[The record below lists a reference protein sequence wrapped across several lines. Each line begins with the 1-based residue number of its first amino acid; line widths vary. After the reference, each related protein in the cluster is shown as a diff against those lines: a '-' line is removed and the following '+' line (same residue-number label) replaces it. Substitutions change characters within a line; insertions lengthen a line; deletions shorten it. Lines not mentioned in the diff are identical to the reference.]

1 MNLIVDFK
9 GENLWEWKPIGWRRL
24 SFPSCESM
32 VFITQLEASISK
44 INGLEK
50 SAWMKSGAIMKDNFK
65 DRKALSTLTP

>member
-1 MNLIVDFK
+1 
-9 GENLWEWKPIGWRRL
+9 
-24 SFPSCESM
+24 M